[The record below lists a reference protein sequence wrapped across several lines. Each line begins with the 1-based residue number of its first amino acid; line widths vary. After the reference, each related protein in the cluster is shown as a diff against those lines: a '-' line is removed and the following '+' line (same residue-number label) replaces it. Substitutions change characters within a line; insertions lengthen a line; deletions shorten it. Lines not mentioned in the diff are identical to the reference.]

1 MIAHHPSEFKTVELR
16 HAYVAEDNSDVLL
29 KEMLEGLSG
38 GPGLD
43 QVFSE
48 VLQYCL
54 VGEELRRVIVDEQ
67 NVDRIPGHNAPIGEV
82 ISAEKPPAAGGGNI
96 LANACDQTQSTLRSL
111 EDKSWP

>member
-1 MIAHHPSEFKTVELR
+1 MIAHHSSEFKTVELR
-16 HAYVAEDNSDVLL
+16 HAYVAEDNSDVLF

-67 NVDRIPGHNAPIGEV
+67 NVDRIPGHNAPH
-82 ISAEKPPAAGGGNI
+82 
-96 LANACDQTQSTLRSL
+96 R
-111 EDKSWP
+111 